1 MSLTKEQELINEIVK
16 KAWEDESFKNE
27 LVANP
32 TAAIEKLTGKT
43 VNIGEGKTLVVRDQT
58 SDSTIYINIPAKQEV
73 DAELTE
79 DQLESVSGGVGF
91 IGIAPILIY
100 TPMPYFPAPDV
111 ILF

>member
-1 MSLTKEQELINEIVK
+1 MAITKEQELISQIVK

-27 LVANP
+27 LIANP

-43 VNIGEGKTLVVRDQT
+43 VNISEGKTIVVRDQS
-58 SDSTIYINIPAKQEV
+58 SDSAIYINIPAQQEV

-79 DQLESVSGGVGF
+79 DQLESVAGGVIF
-91 IGIAPILIY
+91 PGILPILLP
-100 TPMPYFPAPDV
+100 TPTFPTIDV